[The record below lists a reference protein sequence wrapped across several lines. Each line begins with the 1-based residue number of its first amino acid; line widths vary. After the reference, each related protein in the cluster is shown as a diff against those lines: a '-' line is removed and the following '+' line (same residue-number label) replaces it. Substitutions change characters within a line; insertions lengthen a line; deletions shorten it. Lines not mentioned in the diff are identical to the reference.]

1 MKVTRGRHLLA
12 AAIMVLGGMS
22 GCQTWNPEAGLTLP
36 SGHYL
41 RHPAQ
46 FIPPSPQF
54 PLPRETAAL
63 EEANAQLPVL
73 APQAPGGGVQ

>member
-1 MKVTRGRHLLA
+1 MKGLGGRHLLA
-12 AAIMVLGGMS
+12 AALRVVAGIS

-41 RHPAQ
+41 RHPPQ
-46 FIPPSPQF
+46 YIPPSPQY

-63 EEANAQLPVL
+63 EEAIMQQPALV
-73 APQAPGGGVQ
+73 PQQPGGAQ